1 MKFIVSNWE
10 LLRDRREVFLER
22 YKNGFS
28 SSQVLVI
35 CVAND
40 NEVVGACSISR
51 ISNYALIYVQ
61 EEYRGRGLGT
71 KLEAKAVK
79 EARKR
84 GLDFVARAV
93 HLWNLPS
100 LRVASK
106 VGYKEVVQLRDFGYV
121 LLMIPFTLK
130 GELLY
135 AFLHGLCS
143 KLPRTFLHAIV
154 LVSMSVV
161 ELIRRSLSVI

>member
-1 MKFIVSNWE
+1 MKFILGNGE
-10 LLRDRREVFLER
+10 LLRNRLETFPER

-28 SSQVLVI
+28 SSQILAI
-35 CVAND
+35 CVTNN
-40 NEVVGACSISR
+40 NEVVGACGISK

-71 KLEAKAVK
+71 KLEAKAC
-79 EARKR
+79 EETRKR

-93 HLWNLPS
+93 YLWNLPS

-106 VGYKEVVQLRDFGYV
+106 VGYREVVQLRDFGYV

-161 ELIRRSLSVI
+161 ELIGQSLSVI

>member
-35 CVAND
+35 CVTND

-93 HLWNLPS
+93 YLWNLPS

-161 ELIRRSLSVI
+161 ELIRQSLSVI